1 MTMTTDLVE
10 LIDKSNDCIRELES
24 CMCFIA
30 DNLSDNQVRVRDLM
44 GLIEEMNSLVSDL
57 EETREELRS
66 HRSISEVADI
76 DEMLSDPDIKEY
88 QAAYD
93 KISAYKGE
101 YLISD
106 HYFVHHA
113 VELAE
118 DLGRVDRN
126 GLWPHNH
133 IDWEAA
139 AEDLKQDYTRISIGS
154 EDYYVRN
161 C

>member
-1 MTMTTDLVE
+1 MTTDLVE
-10 LIDKSNDCIRELES
+10 LIYMANSYIRELES
-24 CMCFIA
+24 CMNLIA
-30 DNLSDNQVRVRDLM
+30 DKLYDDQVCVRDLM
-44 GLIEEMNSLVSDL
+44 SLIEEMNSLVSDL
-57 EETREELRS
+57 EKIREELRS

-93 KISAYKGE
+93 EISAYKGKH
-101 YLISD
+101 LISES
-106 HYFVHHA
+106 YFVHHA
-113 VELAE
+113 ADLAE
-118 DLGRVDRN
+118 DLGLVDRN
-126 GLWPHNH
+126 ASWPFNR